1 MKYVKEVLWIIAFTF
16 VGEVLNA
23 LLPLPVPAGVY
34 GLFLMLLAL
43 MTGVIK
49 VSDVEGAGN
58 FLLDTM
64 TMMFL
69 PAAVGIMAATDVL
82 LPVLGQYIVIIV
94 VSTVLVMAVTGRIAE
109 FVLKRSHA
117 GAEAVNA
124 EAEPEEKPDEIS
136 LEPDETFGIG
146 RRGLSPHGEVDGA
159 NGYRE
164 VLEEKEKEAD
174 RK

>member
-34 GLFLMLLAL
+34 GLFLMLIALLA
-43 MTGVIK
+43 GVIK

-69 PAAVGIMAATDVL
+69 PAAVGIMAAADVL

-94 VSTVLVMAVTGRIAE
+94 VSTVLVMAATGRMAE
-109 FVLKRSHA
+109 FILKRTS
-117 GAEAVNA
+117 
-124 EAEPEEKPDEIS
+124 
-136 LEPDETFGIG
+136 
-146 RRGLSPHGEVDGA
+146 
-159 NGYRE
+159 
-164 VLEEKEKEAD
+164 KEKKEEASE
-174 RK
+174 K

>member
-34 GLFLMLLAL
+34 GLFLMLIAL
-43 MTGVIK
+43 VTGVIK

-69 PAAVGIMAATDVL
+69 PAAVGIMAAADVL

-94 VSTVLVMAVTGRIAE
+94 VSTVLVMAATGRMAE
-109 FVLKRSHA
+109 FILKRTS
-117 GAEAVNA
+117 
-124 EAEPEEKPDEIS
+124 
-136 LEPDETFGIG
+136 
-146 RRGLSPHGEVDGA
+146 
-159 NGYRE
+159 
-164 VLEEKEKEAD
+164 KEKKEEASE
-174 RK
+174 K

>member
-34 GLFLMLLAL
+34 GLFLMLIAL
-43 MTGVIK
+43 VTGVIK

-69 PAAVGIMAATDVL
+69 PAAVGIMAAADVL

-94 VSTVLVMAVTGRIAE
+94 VSTVLVMAATGRMAE
-109 FVLKRSHA
+109 FILKRTS
-117 GAEAVNA
+117 
-124 EAEPEEKPDEIS
+124 
-136 LEPDETFGIG
+136 
-146 RRGLSPHGEVDGA
+146 
-159 NGYRE
+159 
-164 VLEEKEKEAD
+164 KEKKEASE
-174 RK
+174 K

>member
-34 GLFLMLLAL
+34 GLFLMLIAL
-43 MTGVIK
+43 VTGVIK

-69 PAAVGIMAATDVL
+69 PAAVGIMAAADVL

-94 VSTVLVMAVTGRIAE
+94 VSTVLVMAATGRMAE
-109 FVLKRSHA
+109 FILKRTS
-117 GAEAVNA
+117 
-124 EAEPEEKPDEIS
+124 
-136 LEPDETFGIG
+136 
-146 RRGLSPHGEVDGA
+146 
-159 NGYRE
+159 
-164 VLEEKEKEAD
+164 KEKKEAS
-174 RK
+174 KK